1 VNPAPERRGFP
12 RYSTPFFLHFNSDYL
27 IETLPSCVD
36 EKHPNRYPEPITADG
51 YLQERLKE
59 IKLA

>member
-1 VNPAPERRGFP
+1 MNPSPERRGFL

-27 IETLPSCVD
+27 IETLPSTID
-36 EKHPNRYPEPITADG
+36 AEHPNRYPQPITADD
-51 YLQERLKE
+51 YLKERLRE